1 MTTALLILG
10 CSLLLVICITMFW
23 YIRKL
28 ISSLNEIYGLLNET
42 LDAVGEYEEHLEKVY
57 NMDTFYRDNTLQG
70 LLDHSRDLKKGLEE
84 IIVIIRSFFD
94 ADPGEEE
101 VNAEEA

>member
-1 MTTALLILG
+1 
-10 CSLLLVICITMFW
+10 
-23 YIRKL
+23 
-28 ISSLNEIYGLLNET
+28 
-42 LDAVGEYEEHLEKVY
+42 
-57 NMDTFYRDNTLQG
+57 MDTFYGDNTLQG